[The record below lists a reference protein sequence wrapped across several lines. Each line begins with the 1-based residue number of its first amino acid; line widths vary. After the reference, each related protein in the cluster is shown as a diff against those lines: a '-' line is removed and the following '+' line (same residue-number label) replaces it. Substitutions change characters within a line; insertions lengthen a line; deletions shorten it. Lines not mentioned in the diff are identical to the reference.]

1 MKKLLLV
8 LAGAVAVGTV
18 FAVEPVW
25 PADYDAKVAA
35 RVAEW
40 TPSGATKDK
49 SLTTSVDARMFG
61 WGTSAAYGSEE
72 APFDTWCR
80 TSAWAD
86 AWIKLNTFPF
96 TGFLLFLR

>member
-1 MKKLLLV
+1 MKRLLLV
-8 LAGAVAVGTV
+8 FVGAVTAGAV

-40 TPSGATKDK
+40 TPSGETKDE
-49 SLTTSVDARMFG
+49 SLKTPVDARMFG